1 MKKLVLL
8 LLLSVVFLP
17 TRAQQKEYRA
27 RVLDGITY
35 TPIIGANIYN
45 VSTKK
50 FAFTD
55 ANGFFTI
62 TLSLNDTLFI
72 SKSIYRQLYVIADKK
87 IYYNTVE
94 DFFLYYK
101 ATMLKEVRIYNL
113 NPSYEGF
120 KQDIVT
126 MRLPDYYKRAEDVH
140 LSEFEKANATYKQGG
155 NLLSLGGS
163 VTMSPITYLYDK
175 YSHKAQMQALYNEMV
190 SYQDEVERVQEKY
203 NRKIVSEL
211 TGLKEEE
218 LLKFMM
224 YCGFSYYDLVR
235 WSDGQIRAKIHSKY
249 IDYQYDII
257 KNEKH

>member
-1 MKKLVLL
+1 MKKIGLL
-8 LLLSVVFLP
+8 LLLCTIFLS
-17 TRAQQKEYRA
+17 TFAQSKVYNA

-35 TPIIGANIYN
+35 GPIIGASIYN
-45 VSTKK
+45 MNTKK

-55 ANGFFTI
+55 SKGNFSMNV
-62 TLSLNDTLFI
+62 SLDDTLLI
-72 SKSIYRQLYVIADKK
+72 SKSIYRQLVIIVDKK
-87 IYYNTVE
+87 IYYNPVE

-126 MRLPDYYKRAEDVH
+126 MKLPEYYKRAEDVK
-140 LSEFEKANATYKQGG
+140 LNDMEKANAVYKSGG

-163 VTMSPITYLYDK
+163 VTMSPITYFYDK
-175 YSHKAQMQALYNEMV
+175 YSHKAQMQQLYNEMV

-203 NRKIVSEL
+203 NQNIVHDI
-211 TGLKEEE
+211 TGLSGNE
-218 LLKFMM
+218 LLNFIM

-235 WSDGQIRAKIHSKY
+235 WSDNQIRVLIKSKY
-249 IDYQYDII
+249 IDYQYETM